1 MLTEAEADRVIEA
14 RGLVLVPGL
23 STGLIYPPEIARC
36 LLRAPIRIPRQF
48 VFRLPKKSLLGVVPM
63 PSTIVSTSMI
73 DSLREH
79 QQGINMLLRSL
90 IRKWGLKK
98 NLFVVAMI

>member
-36 LLRAPIRIPRQF
+36 LFRAPIRIPPPICFQ
-48 VFRLPKKSLLGVVPM
+48 
-63 PSTIVSTSMI
+63 TS
-73 DSLREH
+73 
-79 QQGINMLLRSL
+79 
-90 IRKWGLKK
+90 
-98 NLFVVAMI
+98 